1 MIKKLCVMLGSI
13 ILGGLM
19 IYANN
24 EYIFTRGE
32 LDVRISSIYDNDKI
46 SLEINIINKN
56 NKPCYIQKAYLNFFI
71 FDKRMN
77 RLTMINNWL
86 IIMDDQRKEALYK
99 GRYTNIISSNSYEDD
114 PFDFIFLDKN
124 TTYKILVNNV
134 EDYYFWG
141 NSKFIDISYLGP
153 LGESNVLRVY
163 LNHGRIKSLADEKN
177 L

>member
-1 MIKKLCVMLGSI
+1 MSVIPLVVSFCLSNLTI
-13 ILGGLM
+13 P
-19 IYANN
+19 
-24 EYIFTRGE
+24 
-32 LDVRISSIYDNDKI
+32 RITDF
-46 SLEINIINKN
+46 
-56 NKPCYIQKAYLNFFI
+56 LNFLFYLGQ
-71 FDKRMN
+71 MC
-77 RLTMINNWL
+77 
-86 IIMDDQRKEALYK
+86 
-99 GRYTNIISSNSYEDD
+99 TNIISSNSYEDD

-124 TTYKILVNNV
+124 TTYKILVSNV

>member
-1 MIKKLCVMLGSI
+1 
-13 ILGGLM
+13 
-19 IYANN
+19 
-24 EYIFTRGE
+24 
-32 LDVRISSIYDNDKI
+32 
-46 SLEINIINKN
+46 
-56 NKPCYIQKAYLNFFI
+56 
-71 FDKRMN
+71 
-77 RLTMINNWL
+77 MINNWL

-124 TTYKILVNNV
+124 TTYKILVSNV

>member
-1 MIKKLCVMLGSI
+1 MLYSKSVSEF
-13 ILGGLM
+13 L
-19 IYANN
+19 
-24 EYIFTRGE
+24 
-32 LDVRISSIYDNDKI
+32 
-46 SLEINIINKN
+46 
-56 NKPCYIQKAYLNFFI
+56 YL
-71 FDKRMN
+71 
-77 RLTMINNWL
+77 
-86 IIMDDQRKEALYK
+86 MDDQRKEALYK